1 MRTITISAMFLASAL
16 TALAGEVPVVADA
29 HVSASLPANNFGT
42 LPNLNV
48 GGGNRA
54 LMGFDLSVSVPPGT
68 TGAGVSKA
76 ILYFYVNKI
85 NTAGAV
91 EVSTATSPWTE
102 GTVTNNTA
110 PVSGLLL
117 ATVPATAANSWISI
131 DVTQAVKTW
140 VDTPSQNFGF
150 IVTASAS
157 APATSVFLDSKE
169 NISTSH
175 PAQLAIFLA
184 SAGGVAGPT
193 GPTGPT
199 GVAGP
204 AGATGPTGAASTI
217 PGPTGPVGNAGPA
230 GPTGATGFAGPAGP
244 TGPVGSAGPAGATGA
259 TGAASTVPGPTG
271 PVGPTGV
278 GVSGPAGP
286 TGATGPAGANA
297 QGSFY
302 SSFLVSGT
310 TVGGTQFNTPGF
322 SGVQATATRP
332 ILVPVSCTADS
343 LRGFTPDTTGST
355 SGSISFT
362 LNVNGSDTGVA
373 CILVPGVNAIC
384 TSGSSVALSA
394 GDRLLVKISASGS
407 VPYTAFSFRCR

>member
-1 MRTITISAMFLASAL
+1 
-16 TALAGEVPVVADA
+16 
-29 HVSASLPANNFGT
+29 
-42 LPNLNV
+42 
-48 GGGNRA
+48 
-54 LMGFDLSVSVPPGT
+54 
-68 TGAGVSKA
+68 
-76 ILYFYVNKI
+76 
-85 NTAGAV
+85 
-91 EVSTATSPWTE
+91 
-102 GTVTNNTA
+102 
-110 PVSGLLL
+110 
-117 ATVPATAANSWISI
+117 
-131 DVTQAVKTW
+131 
-140 VDTPSQNFGF
+140 
-150 IVTASAS
+150 VTASAS

-217 PGPTGPVGNAGPA
+217 PGPTGPVGNAGPAGPTGATGFAGPAGPTGPVGSAGPAGATGATGFAGPAGPTGPVGSAGPAGATGATGFAGPA